1 MSKQFL
7 IILSV
12 LISVAGTAFSQSGKI
27 TGRVFNAINNEP
39 IEFATVGIDGTSLG
53 TSTDSAGNFVIAGLQ
68 PGLYNLK
75 VSSVGF
81 KSKTIFEIQVSNSA
95 PAQVDVP
102 LESMATE
109 LTEVTVKSDAFDKSD
124 ESPVSLRTIG
134 VNEIQRNPGGNRDI
148 SRVVQSFPGVSYTV
162 SFRSDLIIRGGA
174 PNENRFF
181 LDDVE
186 VPTINHFATQ
196 GSSGG
201 PVGMIN
207 VDFIKEVEFYSGAF
221 PADKGSGLSS
231 LFEFKQKD
239 GRNDRIGFTA
249 TVGSSDLGLTLEG
262 PVGSKSNFI
271 FSVRRSYLQFLFKAL
286 ELPFLPTY
294 NDYQFKYKVR
304 FDRKNE
310 LSVISLGALD
320 HNELN
325 LSANKTAEQQYLLGV
340 LPSQDQWN
348 YTFGVVYKHFGKNNF
363 ITAVASRNMLN
374 NESNKYE
381 NNDESSEA
389 NLLLNY
395 QSQEIE
401 NKLRLENNWYRNNL
415 KIYYGVAYEYVKY
428 NNATYQ
434 KRSDP
439 SGNVFLVDF
448 SSQLDFSKFAGFGQ
462 ISYPFFDRRL
472 ITSFGLR
479 TDFTNYDESMSN
491 PLDQLSPRLSLTYN
505 ISDQFNLNFNAGIYH
520 QLPPYTVMGYR
531 SNDGELVNKTNNVS
545 YITNKQL
552 VFGGEY
558 YSSNGGRISLEGFY
572 KGYTNYPFLLKDSI
586 SLANLGADF
595 GVIGNEP
602 AVSTSEGRSY
612 GVELLLQQKIYKG
625 FYGLAA
631 FTFFRSEFKDKR
643 GNYVPSSWDNRFVTA
658 LTAGKKFPRNWEV
671 GAKWRF
677 SAGSPYTP
685 YDTVTSAL
693 IPVWNVNNQGIPD
706 YNRLNS
712 LRIASYNQIDVRVD
726 KKWFLSK
733 FSIDLYLDIQN
744 LLNAKVK
751 LPPYLDVVR
760 DENGVPVEDPNNPGS
775 YQIYY
780 LDNTSGTVLP
790 SIGLVFEY

>member
-239 GRNDRIGFTA
+239 GRSDRIGFTA

-262 PVGSKSNFI
+262 PIGSKSNFI

>member
-262 PVGSKSNFI
+262 PIGSKSNFI

>member
-262 PVGSKSNFI
+262 PIGSKSNFI

-439 SGNVFLVDF
+439 SGNVFLIDF

>member
-262 PVGSKSNFI
+262 PIGSKSNFI

-294 NDYQFKYKVR
+294 NDYQLKYKVR

>member
-1 MSKQFL
+1 M
-7 IILSV
+7 
-12 LISVAGTAFSQSGKI
+12 
-27 TGRVFNAINNEP
+27 
-39 IEFATVGIDGTSLG
+39 
-53 TSTDSAGNFVIAGLQ
+53 
-68 PGLYNLK
+68 
-75 VSSVGF
+75 
-81 KSKTIFEIQVSNSA
+81 
-95 PAQVDVP
+95 
-102 LESMATE
+102 
-109 LTEVTVKSDAFDKSD
+109 
-124 ESPVSLRTIG
+124 
-134 VNEIQRNPGGNRDI
+134 
-148 SRVVQSFPGVSYTV
+148 
-162 SFRSDLIIRGGA
+162 
-174 PNENRFF
+174 
-181 LDDVE
+181 E

-239 GRNDRIGFTA
+239 GRSDRIGFTA

-262 PVGSKSNFI
+262 PIGSKSNFI

-294 NDYQFKYKVR
+294 NDYQLKYKVR

-760 DENGVPVEDPNNPGS
+760 DDNGVPVEDPNNPGS

>member
-53 TSTDSAGNFVIAGLQ
+53 TSTDSAGNFVISGLQ

-262 PVGSKSNFI
+262 PIGSKSNFI

-294 NDYQFKYKVR
+294 NDYQLKYKVR

-340 LPSQDQWN
+340 LPWQDQWN

-472 ITSFGLR
+472 VTSFGLR

-558 YSSNGGRISLEGFY
+558 YSSIGGRISLEGFY

>member
-7 IILSV
+7 YILAV
-12 LISVAGTAFSQSGKI
+12 LISIAGTAFSQSGKI

-239 GRNDRIGFTA
+239 GRSDRIGFTA

-294 NDYQFKYKVR
+294 NDYQLKYKVR

-472 ITSFGLR
+472 VTSFGLR

-733 FSIDLYLDIQN
+733 FSIDLYLDVQN

-760 DENGVPVEDPNNPGS
+760 DDNGVPVEDPNNPGS

>member
-239 GRNDRIGFTA
+239 GRSDRIGFTA

-294 NDYQFKYKVR
+294 NDYQLKYKVR

-558 YSSNGGRISLEGFY
+558 YSSIGGRISLEGFY

>member
-262 PVGSKSNFI
+262 PIGSKSNFI

-751 LPPYLDVVR
+751 LHPYLDVVR